1 MESSLTINSIIA
13 LFGAM
18 VALAMIPSLSVL
30 AVVARSAALGFSHGL
45 ATALGIVV
53 GDFIFII
60 LAIYSLSA
68 VAENMGGL
76 LLLVK
81 YGGGIYLIWSGIK
94 LICDRS
100 KTIEVTKVATTSRL
114 SSFFSGLSITLGDQK
129 AIFFYLSFFPAFLDL
144 ENVSL
149 LDAIIVMA
157 IATVAVGGVKVGY
170 AYLGNRVKF
179 LRQSSGMRR
188 GINLTAGSVLVVSGV
203 FLLIKR

>member
-1 MESSLTINSIIA
+1 
-13 LFGAM
+13 
-18 VALAMIPSLSVL
+18 
-30 AVVARSAALGFSHGL
+30 
-45 ATALGIVV
+45 V

-68 VAENMGGL
+68 VAENIGGL

-94 LICDRS
+94 LIRDRS
-100 KTIEVTKVATTSRL
+100 TRIEVTKVETTSRL

-157 IATVAVGGVKVGY
+157 IAAVAVGGVKVGY
-170 AYLGNRVKF
+170 ACLGDRAKF

-188 GINLTAGSVLVVSGV
+188 GINLTAGSVLVVSGI
-203 FLLIKR
+203 FLITKR